1 MQIFTIDKKLAIL
14 YILSAFLKTTLLP
27 GSDMMLEKLLLQ
39 KKSSILERWF
49 NLILAGYPTE
59 TRDFLKTKRD
69 RFDNPVAY
77 EIRHGIEGI
86 YEALLKGMERDR
98 ISSFLDRIISIR
110 SIQDFLPS
118 GAIAFIFLLKTAI
131 RRELEREI
139 PEKGISGELL
149 ELESRIDGLALLS
162 FDVYMKRR
170 EKLYKIRVNEVK
182 NRVSGLLRMSGLISE
197 LEKETEHK
205 EKTRSSLK

>member
-14 YILSAFLKTTLLP
+14 YILSAFLKTTLLSGP
-27 GSDMMLEKLLLQ
+27 DMMLEKLLLQ

-49 NLILAGYPTE
+49 NLILEGYPAE

-110 SIQDFLPS
+110 SIQDLLPS

-205 EKTRSSLK
+205 EKHVVV

>member
-110 SIQDFLPS
+110 SIQDLLPS